1 MEEAERLLFMLSI
14 NTIIESIWIVSNMSI
29 EGLASKRFAVK
40 TLFLWK
46 YSKRYDSLTI

>member
-14 NTIIESIWIVSNMSI
+14 NIIIESIGIVSNMSI

-40 TLFLWK
+40 TLILCAC
-46 YSKRYDSLTI
+46 SKRYDG